1 MDTALTRH
9 TLLTRPT
16 ALIARWLGIGVGI
29 ELETIVDATI
39 YDMETLHRTAYA
51 LTNRCAIRFERA
63 GVSHVRVIFRPLG
76 SEALNS
82 DIIGAF
88 ENELID
94 YRVRAD
100 LSRETAVVRDLI
112 FRQAFVEADL

>member
-1 MDTALTRH
+1 MLLTALTV
-9 TLLTRPT
+9 
-16 ALIARWLGIGVGI
+16 RWLDIDVGI
-29 ELETIVDATI
+29 ELETTVDATI
-39 YDMETLHRTAYA
+39 YDVETLHRAAYA
-51 LTNRCAIRFERA
+51 LTSRCAIRFERA
-63 GVSHVRVIFRPLG
+63 GASHVRVIFRPLG

-82 DIIGAF
+82 DIIATF

-100 LSRETAVVRDLI
+100 LSRETAVIRDLI

>member
-1 MDTALTRH
+1 
-9 TLLTRPT
+9 
-16 ALIARWLGIGVGI
+16 
-29 ELETIVDATI
+29 
-39 YDMETLHRTAYA
+39 
-51 LTNRCAIRFERA
+51 
-63 GVSHVRVIFRPLG
+63 VRVIFRPLG

-82 DIIGAF
+82 DIIATF

-100 LSRETAVVRDLI
+100 LSRETAVIRDLI